1 MVSLETVQV
10 TSRSNDQL
18 SSPRISFSAEFLDD
32 KNFISISPNP
42 QAEKDRETEREK
54 ARNAEFEFLS
64 SKMSSQAMLTAD
76 ELFFEG
82 RLLPFWQTQ
91 HSEKLDKISLKTKE
105 AEEEEEEEVSKE
117 EPRVWFVDDDPS
129 PRPPKCTVL
138 WKELLRLKK
147 QRASSLSP
155 SSSSSST
162 SSSSSSLADV
172 VTKEE
177 GKKGFGNGEK
187 HVKRI
192 KKGLERT
199 RSASIRIRPMINVP
213 ICTQVKSSAL
223 PPLFPLKKGRLE
235 SSFQISN
242 CSPTFV
248 FRKTIKYISIA
259 SGQEL
264 VRSRATCKDAEPEN
278 QQGPHGRIGQKES
291 DQLSRN

>member
-1 MVSLETVQV
+1 MALEAVQS
-10 TSRSNDQL
+10 TSRKTIEPT
-18 SSPRISFSAEFLDD
+18 SSPRISFSADFLDE
-32 KNFISISPNP
+32 NTFISINP
-42 QAEKDRETEREK
+42 HSQNEEEEAEKDQKEIKEKDK
-54 ARNAEFEFLS
+54 ARVAEFEFLS
-64 SKMSSQAMLTAD
+64 SNVSSHAMLTAD

-82 RLLPFWQTQ
+82 KLLPCWQMQ
-91 HSEKLDKISLKTKE
+91 HSEKLKKINLKTKDAE
-105 AEEEEEEEVSKE
+105 QEEEEEEEIANKE
-117 EPRVWFVDDDPS
+117 ESRVSWFVDDDPS

-162 SSSSSSLADV
+162 SSSSSSLADIA
-172 VTKEE
+172 TADE
-177 GKKGFGNGEK
+177 GKEGSGDRDK

-235 SSFQISN
+235 
-242 CSPTFV
+242 
-248 FRKTIKYISIA
+248 R
-259 SGQEL
+259 
-264 VRSRATCKDAEPEN
+264 
-278 QQGPHGRIGQKES
+278 
-291 DQLSRN
+291 

>member
-1 MVSLETVQV
+1 MVSLESVQA
-10 TSRSNDQL
+10 TSRSIDQP

-32 KNFISISPNP
+32 KNFISISPSP
-42 QAEKDRETEREK
+42 QVEKDKETEREK

-64 SKMSSQAMLTAD
+64 SKMSSQTMLTAD
-76 ELFFEG
+76 ELFYEG
-82 RLLPFWQTQ
+82 RLLPFRQMQ
-91 HSEKLDKISLKTKE
+91 HSEKLNKVSLKTKN
-105 AEEEEEEEVSKE
+105 AEEEEEVSKE

-162 SSSSSSLADV
+162 SSSSSSLADIA
-172 VTKEE
+172 TKEE
-177 GKKGFGNGEK
+177 GKRGSGNGEK

-199 RSASIRIRPMINVP
+199 RSASMRIRPMINVP
-213 ICTQVKSSAL
+213 ICTQMKSSAL

-235 SSFQISN
+235 
-242 CSPTFV
+242 
-248 FRKTIKYISIA
+248 R
-259 SGQEL
+259 
-264 VRSRATCKDAEPEN
+264 
-278 QQGPHGRIGQKES
+278 
-291 DQLSRN
+291 